1 MGKNTSIEEETEEII
16 EWWTYNSRSGDYH
29 LAIEKTTL
37 QNIKEWEE
45 VRNLVLEVLDPI
57 WEIKQ
62 WTRYEL
68 ILWLLSKED
77 KNKLGERVVDKRDID
92 KRQVTIKIADD
103 VLDILLGREKDDWY
117 EQRYW
122 PMWSKMIFY
131 VNDGI
136 YKGVLG
142 EQLRQCKEKEDNG

>member
-1 MGKNTSIEEETEEII
+1 MGNNTSIEETEEII
-16 EWWTYNSRSGDYH
+16 EWWTYNSRYGDYH

-37 QNIKEWEE
+37 QKIKEWEE
-45 VRNLVLEVLDPI
+45 VKNLVLEVLDPV

-136 YKGVLG
+136 YKDVLG
-142 EQLRQCKEKEDNG
+142 EQLRQCKEKQDNG

>member
-1 MGKNTSIEEETEEII
+1 MGNNTSIEETEEII
-16 EWWTYNSRSGDYH
+16 KWWTYNSRYGDYH

-37 QNIKEWEE
+37 QKIKEWEE
-45 VRNLVLEVLDPI
+45 VKNLVLEVLDPV

-136 YKGVLG
+136 YKDVLG
-142 EQLRQCKEKEDNG
+142 EQLRQCKEKQDNG